1 MRKCVVKTKPEAQNK
16 ANGALGTERPTQ
28 AFSLNN
34 ELFPVRKTTS
44 HVIPDWIRLE
54 EELYFITI
62 NCKERGSNQLCTPTI
77 SKGIFSALE
86 FYAQKQMIFSRL
98 VLLMPD
104 HMHGIFSF
112 SAKDG
117 IDKSISTL
125 KKYLARNYRINF
137 QDGFFEHRIRN
148 DEHLKQIEDY
158 ILNNPVR
165 KELIDFHEQW
175 KFVWRPQ

>member
-1 MRKCVVKTKPEAQNK
+1 
-16 ANGALGTERPTQ
+16 
-28 AFSLNN
+28 
-34 ELFPVRKTTS
+34 
-44 HVIPDWIRLE
+44 
-54 EELYFITI
+54 
-62 NCKERGSNQLCTPTI
+62 
-77 SKGIFSALE
+77 
-86 FYAQKQMIFSRL
+86 
-98 VLLMPD
+98 
-104 HMHGIFSF
+104 MHGIFSF